1 MGYCLNRLDEPVL
14 IAVSKPL
21 LTEFGIHHILES
33 CGSLKTPFAVSAA
46 AFMQPEEVK
55 DKIGIDISPSP
66 FSKNEEE
73 EEEGSLPPASS
84 KHIALLYTCISK
96 NDNAVE
102 EKIFCVGDNPEAISV
117 HFMFIWPQLGANWVK
132 IEV

>member
-1 MGYCLNRLDEPVL
+1 
-14 IAVSKPL
+14 
-21 LTEFGIHHILES
+21 
-33 CGSLKTPFAVSAA
+33 
-46 AFMQPEEVK
+46 MQPEEVK
-55 DKIGIDISPSP
+55 DKIGIDISLASP

-102 EKIFCVGDNPEAISV
+102 EKIFRVGDNP
-117 HFMFIWPQLGANWVK
+117 
-132 IEV
+132 